1 MCRKDI
7 YGGGGG
13 QSLSR
18 GELKKVLGSE
28 NGGVRSLVSLRA
40 VQMNCPPRPTHKV
53 LESTPDIKIQQIC
66 NTFEG
71 YKLEILGEHRRK
83 KPSELRKGKT
93 GGPERGH
100 F

>member
-40 VQMNCPPRPTHKV
+40 VQMNCPPPPHPQGPGIHTRHQN
-53 LESTPDIKIQQIC
+53 STDLQHI
-66 NTFEG
+66 
-71 YKLEILGEHRRK
+71 
-83 KPSELRKGKT
+83 
-93 GGPERGH
+93 
-100 F
+100 